1 MLGIARWR
9 GRTKLAC
16 KATREMHT
24 LTLNIT
30 TNITQNRQGVGII
43 TKINANF
50 LKDGFGIIFNNFR
63 PFIS

>member
-9 GRTKLAC
+9 GRAKLAC

-30 TNITQNRQGVGII
+30 TNITQNRQGFGII

-50 LKDGFGIIFNNFR
+50 LKDRFGIIFNNLGA
-63 PFIS
+63 FIA